1 MSTENQKIDIILDC
15 DPGYDDAA
23 AILLAA
29 GNPNV
34 NILAITVV
42 AGNQSI
48 AKVTRN
54 ALAIAQVAGL
64 HDVPIAAGATRP
76 LMIEPEVAAEIHG
89 ETGLDDAT
97 LPEEIVLK
105 TDPRHAVQ
113 VIIDTVMSRPAGT
126 VTLVP
131 TGPLTNIALAA
142 RLEPRIVERVKE
154 VVLMGGAV
162 HTGNHGPYS
171 EFNIGTDPEAADIVF
186 KEKWKVVMVGLD
198 LTYQARVSEEQPR
211 SRRPPRSSSL
221 KSSRPST
228 SATAACAASATR
240 RCTIRA
246 PSRAC
251 STRRSSGTSP
261 CPSASNS
268 RARAPAA

>member
-97 LPEEIVLK
+97 LPEEIDFTWQYYTLQK
-105 TDPRHAVQ
+105 IRFDDRIELTTAIDPALRNWR
-113 VIIDTVMSRPAGT
+113 IPSMSLQ
-126 VTLVP
+126 TLVENAVKHNSI
-131 TGPLTNIALAA
+131 TGGNPLHI
-142 RLEPRIVERVKE
+142 RIRTEGE
-154 VVLMGGAV
+154 SILIENNY
-162 HTGNHGPYS
+162 T
-171 EFNIGTDPEAADIVF
+171 
-186 KEKWKVVMVGLD
+186 
-198 LTYQARVSEEQPR
+198 PR
-211 SRRPPRSSSL
+211 SDGDKESLGMGLERIRSVYRFYTEENISISVGDGTFRCRLPLLPPE
-221 KSSRPST
+221 K
-228 SATAACAASATR
+228 
-240 RCTIRA
+240 
-246 PSRAC
+246 
-251 STRRSSGTSP
+251 
-261 CPSASNS
+261 
-268 RARAPAA
+268 

>member
-97 LPEEIVLK
+97 LPDEIVLK

-113 VIIDTVMSRPAGT
+113 VIIDTVMSR
-126 VTLVP
+126 
-131 TGPLTNIALAA
+131 
-142 RLEPRIVERVKE
+142 
-154 VVLMGGAV
+154 
-162 HTGNHGPYS
+162 YS
-171 EFNIGTDPEAADIVF
+171 DV
-186 KEKWKVVMVGLD
+186 
-198 LTYQARVSEEQPR
+198 
-211 SRRPPRSSSL
+211 
-221 KSSRPST
+221 
-228 SATAACAASATR
+228 
-240 RCTIRA
+240 
-246 PSRAC
+246 
-251 STRRSSGTSP
+251 
-261 CPSASNS
+261 
-268 RARAPAA
+268 

>member
-15 DPGYDDAA
+15 APGYDDAA

-89 ETGLDDAT
+89 ETVGRAACLGEGLRRQNRPCPDLQPGKIIKTRPLFFHQMLISLAT
-97 LPEEIVLK
+97 L
-105 TDPRHAVQ
+105 
-113 VIIDTVMSRPAGT
+113 
-126 VTLVP
+126 
-131 TGPLTNIALAA
+131 
-142 RLEPRIVERVKE
+142 
-154 VVLMGGAV
+154 
-162 HTGNHGPYS
+162 
-171 EFNIGTDPEAADIVF
+171 
-186 KEKWKVVMVGLD
+186 
-198 LTYQARVSEEQPR
+198 
-211 SRRPPRSSSL
+211 
-221 KSSRPST
+221 
-228 SATAACAASATR
+228 
-240 RCTIRA
+240 
-246 PSRAC
+246 
-251 STRRSSGTSP
+251 
-261 CPSASNS
+261 
-268 RARAPAA
+268 